1 MKRPIKF
8 RGRLWDTGEFVFGN
22 FVTDDQEYLL
32 KFDADSFTC
41 PARIFKIQKASI
53 AQLVGYDKDG
63 NEVYEDD
70 EVVDE
75 NGLTGTALL
84 VSEVMGRKNGQFW
97 FVPCKPNFKLK
108 EVQS

>member
-1 MKRPIKF
+1 MRPIKF
-8 RGRLWDTGEFVFGN
+8 RARGIDGETYFGD
-22 FVTDDQEYLL
+22 VYH
-32 KFDADSFTC
+32 
-41 PARIFKIQKASI
+41 FKKVVGIHVCGDGTFEVIPESI